1 MARPKKIKDPLSI
14 VSKFYAHYD
23 ASTNEILSVNNYR
36 NLEYTDAVEIP
47 FDTYERLL
55 TGKDKFEDFYAG
67 IVVANGNPVM
77 GLIYRRLLLKHNFNN
92 RLLSWIEGTVES
104 PEIDIHWDGFN
115 KKWIFV
121 ASDEFR
127 QNYYDNKVQ
136 SLELSFFITLG
147 KDPNFLVRSIDFDL
161 KTLIMDKAIIDFET
175 KWESNINLIAITS
188 NLASL
193 KYSLNVWRTDD
204 QDY

>member
-1 MARPKKIKDPLSI
+1 MVKPKKIKNLVEAPT
-14 VSKFYAHYD
+14 KFYAHYD
-23 ASTNEILSVNNYR
+23 SVTNEIVSVNNFR
-36 NLEYTDAVEIP
+36 NLEYSNAVEIS

-55 TGKDKFEDFYAG
+55 TGKDRFEDFYAG
-67 IVVANGNPVM
+67 VVVQNGNPVM
-77 GLIYRRLLLKHNFNN
+77 GLVYRRILLEHNFNN
-92 RLLSWIEGTVES
+92 RLLSWIDDKTEF
-104 PEIDIHWDGFN
+104 PEIEIHWDGFN

-127 QNYYDNKVQ
+127 QKYYDNKVQ

-147 KDPNFLVRSIDFDL
+147 RDPNFLIRSIDFDL
-161 KTLIMDKAIIDFET
+161 KKLIMDKAIIDFAT
-175 KWESNINLIAITS
+175 KWETNINSISITS

-193 KYSLNVWRTDD
+193 NYSLNVWKTDD